1 LFIQNLKGFFF
12 FLNQSNTTKTKKK
25 NNMTIS
31 KSNNN
36 NNSSNDPKEDDQARE
51 FVPPPALDLD
61 LRLGV
66 AAVMKKLQMN
76 IECDGVLLRNCDAS
90 TGTMAKNFDTLP
102 GLMELLAIFEA
113 VALLPKVTNF
123 QVHFARGASPDKP
136 HKLPSQLLSMVISQ
150 CLDLTYVRFQGIM
163 LSDANG
169 KYEGLANAL
178 TMHPALQRLDIILC
192 CPEDGL
198 TLDPILAALPGIP
211 TLIEVELVDST
222 LTSPSK
228 KKTWTGDTLLHLAL
242 SKNLSKIRLSCIRH
256 LLDTHI
262 QAMALAHE
270 KSETLRVL
278 VIEGEDDDDSEP
290 PEDDDD
296 LYKDEDATAAA
307 AEASGIKH
315 DKKKD
320 KKEKKKKK
328 TKELVNKKKIIKE
341 HVPKNDKDD
350 DDAAKEKKKKEKKKK
365 KIKSV
370 WSAATAPNG
379 NIYYYNK
386 KTGETTWNKPADFK
400 E

>member
-1 LFIQNLKGFFF
+1 MPDN
-12 FLNQSNTTKTKKK
+12 
-25 NNMTIS
+25 
-31 KSNNN
+31 
-36 NNSSNDPKEDDQARE
+36 PEDQVPE

-76 IECDGVLLRNCDAS
+76 LECDGVLLRNCDS
-90 TGTMAKNFDTLP
+90 HTGYMAKNFDTLE
-102 GLMELLAIFEA
+102 GLTELLAIFEA
-113 VALLPKVTNF
+113 VALLPKLTNF

-150 CLDLTYVRFQGIM
+150 CLDLTYVRWQGVM

-169 KYEGLANAL
+169 KYEGLANSL
-178 TMHPALQRLDIILC
+178 RMHPSLERIHFVVC
-192 CPEDGL
+192 CPHEGL
-198 TLDPILAALPGIP
+198 TLDPLLAALPGIP
-211 TLIEVELVDST
+211 TLQEVELVDST

-228 KKTWTGDTLLHLAL
+228 KSTWTGDTLLHLAL

-296 LYKDEDATAAA
+296 LYKDDDAAA
-307 AEASGIKH
+307 AE
-315 DKKKD
+315 D
-320 KKEKKKKK
+320 
-328 TKELVNKKKIIKE
+328 TKQ
-341 HVPKNDKDD
+341 DG
-350 DDAAKEKKKKEKKKK
+350 DADKKKKEKKKK
-365 KIKSV
+365 KKKKKKELVNKKKSIKERPAADEPAADKDKKKSKKDKKKKSKGV

-379 NIYYYNK
+379 NTYYYNK
-386 KTGETTWNKPADFK
+386 KTGETTWTKPAEYK